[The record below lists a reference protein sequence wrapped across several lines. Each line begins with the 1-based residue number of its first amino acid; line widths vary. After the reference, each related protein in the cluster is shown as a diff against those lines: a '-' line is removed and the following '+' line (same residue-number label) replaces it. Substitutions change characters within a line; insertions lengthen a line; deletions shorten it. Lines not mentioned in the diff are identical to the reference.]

1 MSGVADL
8 LALRR
13 DGVYVSQPGWRRHL
27 MRLAAAC
34 ATMVLVLAVGLWQWP
49 EWGDWTPM
57 TRVLRLGVLIAAGGT
72 TFLATLFACGFR
84 LRDLRA
90 A

>member
-1 MSGVADL
+1 
-8 LALRR
+8 
-13 DGVYVSQPGWRRHL
+13 
-27 MRLAAAC
+27 
-34 ATMVLVLAVGLWQWP
+34 VLAVGLWQWP

-90 A
+90 T